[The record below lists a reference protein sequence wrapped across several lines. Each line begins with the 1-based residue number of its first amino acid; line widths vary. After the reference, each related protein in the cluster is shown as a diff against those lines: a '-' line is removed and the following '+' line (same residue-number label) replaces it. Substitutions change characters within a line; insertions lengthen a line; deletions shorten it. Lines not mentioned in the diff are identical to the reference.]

1 MNLRLTWNYVN
12 CSFKV
17 VVLLLLLEDGLGQEE
32 TEEEQINKFNK
43 LLKEFGFSASIKQK
57 LDQKNSG
64 SVRFF

>member
-43 LLKEFGFSASIKQK
+43 LLKEFGFSASIQQK
-57 LDQKNSG
+57 LDQTNSG
-64 SVRFF
+64 SV